1 MPEKPTLV
9 IVDVQKAF
17 DDPVWGKRNNPG
29 AEGNVARLLAAWRAA
44 DAPIIHV
51 RHRETDPEWH
61 FFNEGDPGFEF
72 KPEAMPLADEP
83 VVTKGVN
90 SAFIGTDLEERLR
103 AAGATTVVIA
113 AIATDHC
120 GSTTARM
127 SGNLGFETWC
137 RRRCVC
143 DLRSGRAGRRGLP
156 RRPDPPHESREPPR
170 RIRRCRIDRR
180 SDRKTGL
187 GLVRYRPGGR
197 VRRRPGRPRA
207 SADRSSRDRRG
218 QVPRP

>member
-1 MPEKPTLV
+1 MAEKPTLL

-44 DAPIIHV
+44 DAPVIHV
-51 RHRETDPEWH
+51 RHRDTDPEWH

-72 KPEAMPLADEP
+72 KPEAMPLANEP
-83 VVTKGVN
+83 VLTKGVN

-113 AIATDHC
+113 ALTTDHC

-127 SGNLGFETWC
+127 SGNLGFETWVVGDSC
-137 RRRCVC
+137 ATFDREGPDGEVFPA
-143 DLRSGRAGRRGLP
+143 DLIHRTSL
-156 RRPDPPHESREPPR
+156 
-170 RIRRCRIDRR
+170 
-180 SDRKTGL
+180 
-187 GLVRYRPGGR
+187 
-197 VRRRPGRPRA
+197 A
-207 SADRSSRDRRG
+207 SLHDEFADVVSTDEAIARLS
-218 QVPRP
+218 

>member
-1 MPEKPTLV
+1 MLEKPTLV

-17 DDPVWGKRNNPG
+17 DDPAWGKRNNLG

-113 AIATDHC
+113 AITTDHC

-127 SGNLGFETWC
+127 SGNLGFETWDVGDAC
-137 RRRCVC
+137 ATFDREGPDDEVFPA
-143 DLRSGRAGRRGLP
+143 DLIHRTSLASLH
-156 RRPDPPHESREPPR
+156 DEFADVVSTHEAIAR
-170 RIRRCRIDRR
+170 
-180 SDRKTGL
+180 L
-187 GLVRYRPGGR
+187 G
-197 VRRRPGRPRA
+197 
-207 SADRSSRDRRG
+207 
-218 QVPRP
+218 

>member
-1 MPEKPTLV
+1 MLEKPTLV

-17 DDPVWGKRNNPG
+17 DDPAWGKRNNPG

-44 DAPIIHV
+44 NAPVIHV
-51 RHRETDPEWH
+51 RHRETETDPVWH

-113 AIATDHC
+113 ALTTDHC

-127 SGNLGFETWC
+127 SGNLGFETWVVGDAC
-137 RRRCVC
+137 ATFDREGPDGEVFPA
-143 DLRSGRAGRRGLP
+143 DLIHRTSLASLHDEFADVVSTDEAIAR
-156 RRPDPPHESREPPR
+156 
-170 RIRRCRIDRR
+170 
-180 SDRKTGL
+180 L
-187 GLVRYRPGGR
+187 G
-197 VRRRPGRPRA
+197 
-207 SADRSSRDRRG
+207 
-218 QVPRP
+218 

>member
-9 IVDVQKAF
+9 VVDVQKAF
-17 DDPVWGKRNNPG
+17 DDPAWGKRNNPG

-51 RHRETDPEWH
+51 RHREPDPDPEWH
-61 FFNEGDPGFEF
+61 FFHEGDPGFEF

-113 AIATDHC
+113 ALTTDHC
-120 GSTTARM
+120 GSTTA
-127 SGNLGFETWC
+127 GC
-137 RRRCVC
+137 RATS
-143 DLRSGRAGRRGLP
+143 DSRRG
-156 RRPDPPHESREPPR
+156 S
-170 RIRRCRIDRR
+170 
-180 SDRKTGL
+180 SAM
-187 GLVRYRPGGR
+187 R
-197 VRRRPGRPRA
+197 VRPSIGKGRTE
-207 SADRSSRDRRG
+207 RSS
-218 QVPRP
+218 PPT

>member
-1 MPEKPTLV
+1 MPKKPTLV

-17 DDPVWGKRNNPG
+17 DDPAWGPRNNPD

-44 DAPIIHV
+44 DLPIIHV

-113 AIATDHC
+113 ALTTDHC

-127 SGNLGFETWC
+127 SGNLGFETWYVGDA
-137 RRRCVC
+137 CVTFDREGPDGEVFPA
-143 DLRSGRAGRRGLP
+143 DLIHRTSLASLH
-156 RRPDPPHESREPPR
+156 DEFADVVS
-170 RIRRCRIDRR
+170 
-180 SDRKTGL
+180 TGEAITRL
-187 GLVRYRPGGR
+187 
-197 VRRRPGRPRA
+197 
-207 SADRSSRDRRG
+207 SH
-218 QVPRP
+218 

>member
-1 MPEKPTLV
+1 MPAKPTLV

-17 DDPVWGKRNNPG
+17 DDPVWGQRNNPG
-29 AEGNVARLLAAWRAA
+29 AEGNVARLLAAWRAE

-72 KPEAMPLADEP
+72 KPEAMPQDDEP
-83 VVTKGVN
+83 VLTKEVN

-113 AIATDHC
+113 AITTDHC

-127 SGNLGFETWC
+127 SGNLGFETWYVGDAC
-137 RRRCVC
+137 ATFDREGPDGEVFPA
-143 DLRSGRAGRRGLP
+143 DLIHRTAL
-156 RRPDPPHESREPPR
+156 
-170 RIRRCRIDRR
+170 
-180 SDRKTGL
+180 
-187 GLVRYRPGGR
+187 
-197 VRRRPGRPRA
+197 A
-207 SADRSSRDRRG
+207 SLHDEFAEVISTDEAIERMG
-218 QVPRP
+218 

>member
-17 DDPVWGKRNNPG
+17 DDPAWGKRNNPG

-51 RHRETDPEWH
+51 RHRETDPDWH

-72 KPEAMPLADEP
+72 KKEAMPLADEP

-113 AIATDHC
+113 AITTDHC
-120 GSTTARM
+120 GSTTVRM
-127 SGNLGFETWC
+127 SGNLGFETWYVGDAC
-137 RRRCVC
+137 ATFDREGPDGEVFPA
-143 DLRSGRAGRRGLP
+143 DLIHRTSLASLHAEFADVVSTDEAIAR
-156 RRPDPPHESREPPR
+156 
-170 RIRRCRIDRR
+170 
-180 SDRKTGL
+180 L
-187 GLVRYRPGGR
+187 G
-197 VRRRPGRPRA
+197 
-207 SADRSSRDRRG
+207 
-218 QVPRP
+218 